1 MTPTQDLQLLQL
13 RVRVDWVFS
22 ERRGGLWVPIHR
34 FHNLVT
40 NYGLTALA
48 QAPGGLYAPP
58 IYLVI
63 DTASTT
69 VSLGGNPG
77 DPTIQLAADPTLTGD
92 TQLVLSPGAAGQE
105 TVTFSSKSFGP
116 PFTYTLVGLL
126 VNAHPLNDLAVRGP
140 TILDTISSVV
150 SEAQYD
156 PTFNPNK
163 RATLTAS
170 YSPGLGQGTMQFF
183 LSGLTATNLLF
194 AHVGLADKQTIG
206 VGGTNLHN
214 YAALGYNHNN
224 TNDVEIDVTY
234 TMQVF

>member
-63 DTASTT
+63 
-69 VSLGGNPG
+69 
-77 DPTIQLAADPTLTGD
+77 D